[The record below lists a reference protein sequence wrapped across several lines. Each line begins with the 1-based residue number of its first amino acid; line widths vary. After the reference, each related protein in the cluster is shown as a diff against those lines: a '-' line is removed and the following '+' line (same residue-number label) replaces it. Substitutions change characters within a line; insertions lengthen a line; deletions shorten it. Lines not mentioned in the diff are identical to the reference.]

1 MICKTGSIIASFY
14 WYFLLSIISIS
25 KLRNLVIPM
34 FFYWLVT
41 FFIDTGLGNGFRNK
55 FAEAKVLGN
64 FKDTQ
69 AFVRPAY
76 FFIGGVS
83 LFLVVVYFIVNQ
95 FIDWLQLFN
104 ANASLQGKTSFLLP
118 IIFAFF
124 CLQLVVKLITSIY

>member
-1 MICKTGSIIASFY
+1 MFCKTGSIIASFLLVLLTIN
-14 WYFLLSIISIS
+14 YFDIKITGFGYPLVLL
-25 KLRNLVIPM
+25 LVS
-34 FFYWLVT
+34 YL
-41 FFIDTGLGNGFRNK
+41 FIDTGLGNGFRNK

-76 FFIGGVS
+76 FFISGVS

-95 FIDWLQLFN
+95 FIDWLQLIN

-118 IIFAFF
+118 IIFAFNW
-124 CLQLVVKLITSIY
+124 